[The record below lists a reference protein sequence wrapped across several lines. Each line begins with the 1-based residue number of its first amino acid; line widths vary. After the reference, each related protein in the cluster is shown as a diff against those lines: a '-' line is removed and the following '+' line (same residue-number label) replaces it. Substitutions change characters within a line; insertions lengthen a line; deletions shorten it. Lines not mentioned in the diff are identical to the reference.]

1 MFILILSF
9 LDVNTTEKGN
19 YWITVW
25 RPHANSLSLS
35 LSLSLSHT
43 HTRAHACTHS
53 LPLAPTIF
61 SSLISLFISLI
72 SFCYFFLA
80 LFLIEMRSLMM
91 SAKMNIESSFILAS
105 SLLVAVSSLQSL
117 HCIDGHCY
125 VHCYIMAFIN

>member
-9 LDVNTTEKGN
+9 LDVIPQKREIIGSQYGVPTR
-19 YWITVW
+19 I
-25 RPHANSLSLS
+25 LSLS
-35 LSLSLSHT
+35 LTHPTHAHSCT
-43 HTRAHACTHS
+43 HTHACTHS

-125 VHCYIMAFIN
+125 VYNGFH